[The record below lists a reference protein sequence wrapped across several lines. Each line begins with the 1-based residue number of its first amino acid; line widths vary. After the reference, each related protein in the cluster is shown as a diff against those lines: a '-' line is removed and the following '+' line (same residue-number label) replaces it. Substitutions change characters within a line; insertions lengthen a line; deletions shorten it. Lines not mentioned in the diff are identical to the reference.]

1 MVLVGAAWRT
11 RQPCRKALF
20 FPLSLPTIFPLAI
33 SLPLLSSFV
42 GFGDHIRDDIL
53 CRHVVISVE
62 SIGWTFFH
70 ARDAAPP
77 SWVMKQVARHCSP
90 FLSSHL
96 SHIISSINLANSFT
110 SFSAP
115 YSDTI
120 YLIVE
125 NFMNL
130 DATANFTLKEQTR
143 MSQIAWMSRL
153 NTPSSRVNGE

>member
-1 MVLVGAAWRT
+1 MQHDELVNLAERHFSSLCLS
-11 RQPCRKALF
+11 QPYSPWPSHSPYYLA
-20 FPLSLPTIFPLAI
+20 SLVFW
-33 SLPLLSSFV
+33 
-42 GFGDHIRDDIL
+42 DHIRDDIL
-53 CRHVVISVE
+53 CRHVVIAVE

-96 SHIISSINLANSFT
+96 SRIISSINLANSFT